1 MDIDMPYMNGLEV
14 SKKIRE
20 IDKTVVLIF
29 VTNLSQYA
37 VNGYEVEALD
47 YIVKP
52 ISYFNFSIK
61 IQRAINRLNNTFD
74 IKINIKTKD
83 KIEIVSCKD
92 IMYVEVF
99 DNKLVIHMTTKI
111 IETIG
116 HLYEIEQKLA
126 ECNFFRISRFVLVNM
141 NYVLAVEGGTVLL
154 GKDSLPISRRK
165 RTDFISALAEF
176 YQSKKG
182 V

>member
-1 MDIDMPYMNGLEV
+1 MPYMNGLEV

-61 IQRAINRLNNTFD
+61 IQRAINRLNNIFD

-99 DNKLVIHMTTKI
+99 DNKLVIHMATKT

-126 ECNFFRISRFVLVNM
+126 ECNFFRISRFILVNM

-176 YQSKKG
+176 YQNKKG